1 MDKEQK
7 LIESMT
13 SILQEKMEKDYAK
26 GQIKRDAHP
35 KDLGLLKGVFKIE
48 EHIPDAL
55 AKGIFKSK
63 KEYNCF
69 IRLSNASG
77 KIQSDKEKDFRGFA
91 IKLLDIE
98 EEHLNEK
105 EKNTQD
111 FILMSY
117 PIMPLG
123 TVSLFHD
130 AVYYSIKSSPLLL
143 LAKFILTGHKSI
155 LSHLKKG
162 KKNHTSSLDIRYW
175 STTPYQFDDTFVKY
189 SLKPT
194 SIYKS
199 LLPEQ
204 LTDNYLYENN
214 TNHLKQAEA
223 TFDFCIQL
231 FDNEV
236 NTPIE
241 DAGIEWDEEK
251 YPFIKVATLTIAK
264 QNIVT
269 EKRKELAERLSFSP
283 ANTLKTHQP
292 VGGINRARII
302 IYESLSIF
310 RTKMNNLKPIV
321 PNVKLFDETE

>member
-35 KDLGLLKGVFKIE
+35 KDLGLLKGTFKIE
-48 EHIPDAL
+48 EHIPDTL

-63 KEYNCF
+63 NEYNCF

-91 IKLLDIE
+91 IKLIDVE
-98 EEHLNEK
+98 GEHLNEK

-123 TVSLFHD
+123 TVALFHD
-130 AVYYSIKSSPLLL
+130 AVYYSIKSNPLLL

-175 STTPYQFDDTFVKY
+175 STTPYQFDGTFAKY

-199 LLPEQ
+199 LLPEL
-204 LTDNYLYENN
+204 LTDNYLFENN
-214 TNHLKQAEA
+214 ANHLKEAEA

-231 FDNEV
+231 FENEL

-241 DAGIEWDEEK
+241 DAGIEWDEVK

-264 QNIVT
+264 QNIIT
-269 EKRKELAERLSFSP
+269 KNRKELAERLSFSP

-292 VGGINRARII
+292 VGGINRARIK
-302 IYESLSIF
+302 IYEQLSLF
-310 RTKMNNLKPIV
+310 RNKMNNLESIV
-321 PNVKLFDETE
+321 PNSKLFEETQ